1 MHTAMNDY
9 FFVKQN
15 AKLYRVAFSDV
26 FYIEGLRNYCRIHT
40 QNGILVTLKTLKQV
54 QMLLPEKEFIRIHKS
69 YIIAI
74 SKIFQVTKSEV
85 CLGKNQRLPVG
96 ETFRP
101 KLKLLITANLL

>member
-1 MHTAMNDY
+1 MHEY
-9 FFVKQN
+9 EE
-15 AKLYRVAFSDV
+15 LLSDA
-26 FYIEGLRNYCRIHT
+26 G
-40 QNGILVTLKTLKQV
+40 
-54 QMLLPEKEFIRIHKS
+54 FIRIHKS